1 MCADIGE
8 PGLDFRNA
16 MRVMRGFGFD
26 QQRGALA
33 MRLQHD
39 LEQAVWPV
47 RGFLRQ
53 APDAPARRNVDVT
66 LLGRDV
72 AGDDAEQSGLAGAVA
87 ADQADPRTGR
97 DARRGTFQQLASGNA
112 DREIVNDEHA
122 APCGRERGMKQPLL

>member
-1 MCADIGE
+1 
-8 PGLDFRNA
+8 
-16 MRVMRGFGFD
+16 MRGFRFG
-26 QQRGALA
+26 QQLRALA
-33 MRLQHD
+33 MRPQHD
-39 LEQAVWPV
+39 LEQAVRPV

-53 APDAPARRNVDVT
+53 PSDAPAWRDVDVALLSRNV
-66 LLGRDV
+66 
-72 AGDDAEQSGLAGAVA
+72 AGNDAEQSGLAGAVA